1 MIKIDRVE
9 NIFPSNVKSVKFSGF
24 YLENKK
30 NEENQKDSL
39 VQGDEVG

>member
-9 NIFPSNVKSVKFSGF
+9 NIFPSNAKSVKFSGF

-30 NEENQKDSL
+30 NEENQKDSSEKI
-39 VQGDEVG
+39 GPG